1 MKQIK
6 VKNGRKINFKNFI
19 YRERGASGEYLQTDP
34 NKKYKKPIVQI
45 QQSIS
50 KGRSKIEQKAKRD
63 TYSASDYKY
72 NDLKSKITNSSDR
85 TIKSYIKKP
94 YVDPTTG
101 FTKTHDELAPQV
113 EMSGRD
119 PLLGTIVDLYTGNK
133 FINAGFKTANYF
145 ADKFA
150 NVLAK
155 RFLYNTA
162 EPTVRYATPEE
173 LAIFNGT
180 IQKSNNESLIQP
192 FSRTINANT
201 KQIGQVTK
209 QLEKK
214 NQGQFLLPILKPKA
228 TLKPITNDV
237 IQTGIESPYIN
248 ILEKAVDNSQ
258 IVRPDGSINP
268 KMLIRGLQE
277 LKSANPNAASYKN
290 VFNKGPLKQGFTNLA
305 QHTKGVVETAQQIP
319 VPTGYTRQD
328 LVQSALFHDIGK
340 VYDPT
345 QGVHEKISADML
357 QKALNSKNGIMP
369 VQRINNEV
377 LDAIKNHGHSH
388 HMMDLSPL
396 TQALHLADVSR
407 GLSYDQ
413 SALTYPQLLTYPRE
427 FPQFSFPQLPL
438 RDELKTVINPWLRR
452 YGYETINLNA
462 TREQA
467 EQQLENIISQH
478 NTWVRSVKGAR
489 NQTEAQNWVERIP
502 RENNGGRR
510 GFLGLRGR
518 YGVGEKY
525 DASYMSTSSS
535 IADLYGDD
543 KGRFVVELPRTE
555 KSLTSPSLSERL
567 LAGDYEMYNA
577 QGVGRDYSPIG
588 SFSML
593 EGPYRLQT
601 GRSLLQD
608 MQKDGFLKVE
618 KQDPK
623 RQLSFLQD
631 NTSINLSGG
640 KSETNQDLLN
650 KVNKVFRDNGFKEI
664 KPLFEEYD
672 EFGTMLSPGMVPS
685 DALRQ
690 LAKQIGVIDNI
701 NNYSKIYESL
711 RPDINKL
718 QDLRKSVYKLK
729 INLGKAKDKINK
741 FVRDHESEK
750 KYNTAYPFFDEIYF
764 DNPVLDREYTKLNN
778 ELMNITRDFNTRA
791 NEFSSLNYQ
800 IDNKINI
807 PFIHLQGL
815 VSPKQMNA
823 FNITKDP
830 KYLDVKHILSGIKK
844 QYFETYNKFYKP
856 KIRIEKPT
864 QEKMLEYMREKNI
877 HPRFEYETFN
887 HIRTLTPNQHEGDA
901 VQKMATINK
910 PLGESQIALIGKKNQ
925 KMLTVKKPI
934 SREQIYKE
942 VIKTK
947 RNRKYKDYGPRIKSV
962 KLSRKTLQ

>member
-1 MKQIK
+1 MKRIK
-6 VKNGRKINFKNFI
+6 VKNNRKINFKNFV
-19 YRERGASGEYLQTDP
+19 YRERGVSGEYLQTDP
-34 NKKYKKPIVQI
+34 NKKYKKPVAQI
-45 QQSIS
+45 QQSVS

-72 NDLKSKITNSSDR
+72 DDLKSKVTNSSDR
-85 TIKSYIKKP
+85 AAKLYIKKP
-94 YVDPTTG
+94 HVDPTTG

-133 FINAGFKTANYF
+133 FINAGLKTTNYF

-150 NVLAK
+150 NSLAK
-155 RFLYNTA
+155 KFLYNTA
-162 EPTVRYATPEE
+162 EPTIRYATPEE

-180 IQKSNNESLIQP
+180 IQKSNNKSLIQP

-201 KQIGQVTK
+201 KQTGQVTK

-214 NQGQFLLPILKPKA
+214 NQGQFLLPILKSKA
-228 TLKPITNDV
+228 TLKPITNNV

-268 KMLIRGLQE
+268 RMLIRGLQE
-277 LKSANPNAASYKN
+277 LKSANPNIASYKN
-290 VFNKGPLKQGFTNLA
+290 IFNKGPLKQGFTNLA

-340 VYDPT
+340 VYNPT
-345 QGVHEKISADML
+345 QGIHEKISADML

-377 LDAIKNHGHSH
+377 LGAIKNHGYSH
-388 HMMDLSPL
+388 HMVDLSPL

-438 RDELKTVINPWLRR
+438 RDELKTVINAWLRR

-502 RENNGGRR
+502 HENNGGRR

-518 YGVGEKY
+518 YGVGEEY
-525 DASYMSTSSS
+525 DASYMSTSSN

-577 QGVGRDYSPIG
+577 QGVKRDYSPIG

-608 MQKDGFLKVE
+608 MQKDGFLKSV
-618 KQDPK
+618 KQNPK
-623 RQLSFLQD
+623 KQLSFLQD
-631 NTSINLSGG
+631 NATINSSGR
-640 KSETNQDLLN
+640 KSQTNQDLLN

-672 EFGTMLSPGMVPS
+672 EFGTMLSPGMVPR
-685 DALRQ
+685 DELLRM
-690 LAKQIGVIDNI
+690 ANQINVVDNI

-711 RPDINKL
+711 KPNINKL
-718 QDLRKSVYKLK
+718 QYLRKSVYKLRTD
-729 INLGKAKDKINK
+729 LHKAEDKIFK
-741 FVRDHESEK
+741 FVHDHESEK
-750 KYNTAYPFFDEIYF
+750 KYNGAFSFSDKIYF
-764 DNPVLDREYTKLNN
+764 DDPVLDREYTKLDS
-778 ELMNITRDFNTRA
+778 ELMDIRHDFDIRNQ
-791 NEFSSLNYQ
+791 EFIDLDYQ
-800 IDNKINI
+800 ISNRINI
-807 PFIHLQGL
+807 PLVRLQGL
-815 VSPKQMNA
+815 VSPKQIKA

-830 KYLDVKHILSGIKK
+830 KYLDVKRILSDIKK
-844 QYFETYNKFYKP
+844 QYFEAYDKFYKT
-856 KIRIEKPT
+856 KIRIDKPT
-864 QEKMLEYMREKNI
+864 QKKMLEYMREKNI

-887 HIRTLTPNQHEGDA
+887 HIRTITPNQHKGDA

-910 PLGESQIALIGKKNQ
+910 PLDESQIALIGKKNQ

-934 SREQIYKE
+934 SKKQIYE
-942 VIKTK
+942 DVIKTK
-947 RNRKYKDYGPRIKSV
+947 RDRKYKDYGPRIKSV